1 MIKIFSIFILISI
14 ISFKVSAQD
23 ERLNQRDSALPM
35 EKQYKGTVNQ
45 PGISKQQQ
53 KQIDI
58 YKAKEAA
65 IKSNSRLTQRQ
76 KKARLAQLKKEKHKR
91 LQAMLTP
98 EQKERIKQIQNN
110 KPRRGVTNLPNE
122 RTSK

>member
-1 MIKIFSIFILISI
+1 MIKIFSIFIIISI

-53 KQIDI
+53 RQIDI

-65 IKSNSRLTQRQ
+65 IKSNSKLTQRQ
-76 KKARLAQLKKEKHKR
+76 KKAKLAQLKKEKHKR

-122 RTSK
+122 RTAK